1 VESPKLLL
9 PDYRKLIDDE
19 VMEFIHQTQLCFP
32 DDTTDRSIEEQRL
45 IYNRMCSVF
54 SRGRPE
60 GVSVSDDVINDGE
73 SRVPVRRYRPDSLNS
88 NTIILYIHGGGFVVG
103 DLNSHDDV
111 CAELCVK
118 TGYQVTS
125 VDYRL
130 SPENKHPAAFDDCLI
145 CVQYEATEND
155 APIILCG
162 DSAGGNLAAA
172 VAQHLVLLGDVQS
185 SIKLAGQVLI
195 YPELGGDTSV
205 GSYVKHANAPML
217 SADEASFYL
226 HVRVGSELPQGD
238 PSFAPLQAMCF
249 AGLPESVVI
258 SAECDPL
265 SDDGKHYCDAIVNA
279 GGQATW
285 INEPGLVHG
294 FLRARHSSKRA
305 KSSYERIVAALIK
318 LGAGDN
324 GSNL

>member
-1 VESPKLLL
+1 MESPKLSL

-32 DDTTDRSIEEQRL
+32 DDTTDRSIEEQRE
-45 IYNRMCSVF
+45 IYNSMCSAF

-60 GVSVSDDVINDGE
+60 GVSVRDDFVSDSE
-73 SRVPVRRYRPDSLNS
+73 CKVPVRRYTPENIIS
-88 NTIILYIHGGGFVVG
+88 NTIIIYIHGGGFVVG

-111 CAELCVK
+111 CAELCVA
-118 TGYQVTS
+118 TGFQVTS
-125 VDYRL
+125 IDYRL
-130 SPENKHPAAFDDCLI
+130 SPENKHPAAFDDCLS
-145 CVQYEATEND
+145 CVKYEAVEND
-155 APIILCG
+155 APVLLCG

-172 VAQHLVLLGDVQS
+172 VAQHLSTLDDQFA
-185 SIKLAGQVLI
+185 IKLVGQVLI

-205 GSYVKHANAPML
+205 GSYVKHAKAPML
-217 SADEASFYL
+217 NTDEVSFYL
-226 HVRVGSELPQGD
+226 HVRVESELPQGD
-238 PSFAPLQAMCF
+238 ASFAPLQARCF

-265 SDDGKHYCDAIVNA
+265 SDDGKHYCEAIVNA

-305 KSSYERIVAALIK
+305 KSSYGKIVAALIK
-318 LGAGDN
+318 LGARGN
-324 GSNL
+324 GSDQ